1 MLETILNSTESS
13 TASLSMETIL
23 ACSAVSILL
32 GLVIAVAYQKSSRTF
47 SRNYLCTLVMLPILV
62 QVVITMVN
70 GNLGTGIAILGA
82 FSLVRFRSIP
92 GSSREIS
99 GVFFAMAVG
108 LATGMGYLGFAV
120 IITLIVCVLMI
131 LLDVFHFGEKRTE
144 GKALKITIPENL
156 NYEGLF
162 NDIFDRF
169 TRKAVLDKVKTT
181 NMGSMFEL
189 SYQIEVKEGVH
200 EKELIDEIRCRNGNL
215 TVICARSEGILEEL

>member
-1 MLETILNSTESS
+1 
-13 TASLSMETIL
+13 
-23 ACSAVSILL
+23 
-32 GLVIAVAYQKSSRTF
+32 
-47 SRNYLCTLVMLPILV
+47 
-62 QVVITMVN
+62 
-70 GNLGTGIAILGA
+70 
-82 FSLVRFRSIP
+82 
-92 GSSREIS
+92 
-99 GVFFAMAVG
+99 MAVG

-131 LLDVFHFGEKRTE
+131 LLDVFHFGEKKTE

-162 NDIFDRF
+162 DDIFDRF